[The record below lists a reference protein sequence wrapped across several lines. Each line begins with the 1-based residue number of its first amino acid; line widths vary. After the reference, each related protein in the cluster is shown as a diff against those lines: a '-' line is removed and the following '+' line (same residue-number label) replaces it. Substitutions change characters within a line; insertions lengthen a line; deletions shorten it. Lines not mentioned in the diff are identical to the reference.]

1 MQWLAKVCVDRPV
14 FTWVLAA
21 SAMVLGLASLGSLPV
36 DRFPNIDIPMVT
48 VVTPYPGASPGQVET
63 EVSDPIEE
71 AVNSVAGLDELRST
85 SYEGL
90 SVVAVQFDL
99 DVDADVAAQEI
110 RDKID
115 RILGDL
121 PDGLDPPR
129 VEKIDP
135 DAVPLYYVALEGPGT
150 ARELTDF
157 AEDEVKA
164 RLEGLL
170 GVGSVQVLGGREREI
185 RVEVDPGRLRAHDL
199 SVGDLS
205 AALRRENLEQPGGDL
220 TEARSTLQLRVPGR
234 LHDVAAFEALPVRS
248 RDGHLV
254 RVGEVARVVDTAE
267 DVESLAVL
275 DGDPVV
281 LLTITRQSGTNAIAV
296 ADGLT
301 AEIEAIREDLPAGYA
316 IEVVRDETTFVRTAV
331 HAVQEH
337 LILGALFA
345 VLVVLLFLRSGR
357 STVISALAIPISIIA
372 TFAVLGALDQ
382 TLNVITLLALTLA
395 VGIVIDD
402 AIVVLENAIRFLQER
417 DPDPRT
423 ATLAATKDVGLAVLA
438 TTLSLCAVFVPVV
451 FMEGIVGRF
460 LGSFGLTM
468 TVAVMVSLVVAFS
481 LTPMLCARWLK
492 RDPKHAHHRPE
503 PPAEPAPRLGRQAE
517 KARYRQWLRG
527 EAVPMQD
534 GLLERVYGRVLAW
547 CMAHRWAIGVAIA
560 VSFASLKVV
569 MPHVPT
575 SFLPEDDEGRF
586 EILLEAPQGTS
597 LAATELASERLARAV
612 RALPEVEHTVLL
624 VGSEEG
630 DVSGRGDNESLL
642 YVGLRDAGERE
653 RSQTEVMQEIR
664 EELKPAFAD
673 QLTITVSAISAMGGS
688 GAQAAPI
695 QYVIRGPELARL
707 EEYAEHLV
715 GVLDAMPEIA
725 SADHTLR
732 PGTPELRLEV
742 DRARAAELGVS
753 VAAVAET
760 LGTLVGG
767 RDVTDLQ
774 LGTEQYD
781 VRVQAT
787 EVARARGELERFTV
801 RASSGRLVPLA
812 QVTRLRE
819 GVGPTAIE
827 RMSRQ
832 RSVTVYA
839 TTLPGASTATI
850 LQRLEEA
857 TVELAMPA
865 DYSTDLAGRA
875 KEFGRTAKAF
885 GVAILLSFIFMYLVI
900 AAQFESWLHPV
911 TILATLPMTVPFAMI
926 SLLIFGQSLNLFAM
940 LGVLVL
946 FGIVKKNAILQIDHM
961 LHLMKEGWSRPDA
974 IMLAN
979 RDRLRP
985 ILMTTLAFV
994 AGMAPLMISTGAGSG
1009 TNHAIAGI
1017 VLGGQSLALGLT
1029 LLATPVLFTWLD
1041 DLQALTHRAFEKVR
1055 HRFVDVKEPAA
1066 TDA

>member
-1 MQWLAKVCVDRPV
+1 
-14 FTWVLAA
+14 
-21 SAMVLGLASLGSLPV
+21 
-36 DRFPNIDIPMVT
+36 
-48 VVTPYPGASPGQVET
+48 
-63 EVSDPIEE
+63 
-71 AVNSVAGLDELRST
+71 
-85 SYEGL
+85 
-90 SVVAVQFDL
+90 
-99 DVDADVAAQEI
+99 
-110 RDKID
+110 
-115 RILGDL
+115 
-121 PDGLDPPR
+121 
-129 VEKIDP
+129 
-135 DAVPLYYVALEGPGT
+135 
-150 ARELTDF
+150 
-157 AEDEVKA
+157 
-164 RLEGLL
+164 
-170 GVGSVQVLGGREREI
+170 
-185 RVEVDPGRLRAHDL
+185 
-199 SVGDLS
+199 
-205 AALRRENLEQPGGDL
+205 
-220 TEARSTLQLRVPGR
+220 
-234 LHDVAAFEALPVRS
+234 
-248 RDGHLV
+248 
-254 RVGEVARVVDTAE
+254 
-267 DVESLAVL
+267 
-275 DGDPVV
+275 
-281 LLTITRQSGTNAIAV
+281 
-296 ADGLT
+296 
-301 AEIEAIREDLPAGYA
+301 
-316 IEVVRDETTFVRTAV
+316 
-331 HAVQEH
+331 
-337 LILGALFA
+337 
-345 VLVVLLFLRSGR
+345 
-357 STVISALAIPISIIA
+357 
-372 TFAVLGALDQ
+372 
-382 TLNVITLLALTLA
+382 
-395 VGIVIDD
+395 
-402 AIVVLENAIRFLQER
+402 
-417 DPDPRT
+417 
-423 ATLAATKDVGLAVLA
+423 
-438 TTLSLCAVFVPVV
+438 
-451 FMEGIVGRF
+451 
-460 LGSFGLTM
+460 
-468 TVAVMVSLVVAFS
+468 
-481 LTPMLCARWLK
+481 
-492 RDPKHAHHRPE
+492 
-503 PPAEPAPRLGRQAE
+503 
-517 KARYRQWLRG
+517 
-527 EAVPMQD
+527 
-534 GLLERVYGRVLAW
+534 
-547 CMAHRWAIGVAIA
+547 
-560 VSFASLKVV
+560 
-569 MPHVPT
+569 
-575 SFLPEDDEGRF
+575 
-586 EILLEAPQGTS
+586 
-597 LAATELASERLARAV
+597 
-612 RALPEVEHTVLL
+612 
-624 VGSEEG
+624 
-630 DVSGRGDNESLL
+630 
-642 YVGLRDAGERE
+642 
-653 RSQTEVMQEIR
+653 
-664 EELKPAFAD
+664 
-673 QLTITVSAISAMGGS
+673 
-688 GAQAAPI
+688 
-695 QYVIRGPELARL
+695 
-707 EEYAEHLV
+707 
-715 GVLDAMPEIA
+715 
-725 SADHTLR
+725 
-732 PGTPELRLEV
+732 
-742 DRARAAELGVS
+742 RARAAELGVS